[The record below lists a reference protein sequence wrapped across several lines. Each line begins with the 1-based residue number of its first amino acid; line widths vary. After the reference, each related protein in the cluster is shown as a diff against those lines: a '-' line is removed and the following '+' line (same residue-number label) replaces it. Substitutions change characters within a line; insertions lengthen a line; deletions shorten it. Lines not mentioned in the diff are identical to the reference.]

1 MNSRPALGIAV
12 FAAIALLVS
21 ALPLVIERL
30 SPETGL
36 MRSVFTERGFGGAPS
51 EARTSAINLAFLDE
65 GGNLPRQNF
74 SARWRGFFYVSRPQ
88 TVEFFAGGNDEVELR
103 VDGELLVKRSLSE
116 GMRTIG
122 RRVRLDAGAHEL
134 AVDYQQ
140 FGGSMALNIQRAF
153 EGQEPAPFSPAEL
166 YSRRVDSRQV
176 LVLDAARFLRRIAPF
191 VWGVFA
197 LVLIGGLAARNFR
210 TWRKGRRAAAPRTVR
225 DYAARVW
232 LFAAPALLA
241 PAVVFLLGPQT
252 IFANNAAEFA
262 VAYGELAAPWLM
274 RTVAINWLILL
285 AAGCALALLSEQAAR
300 MFAAIVFAFGLLC
313 WAQGNLWNADYGVL
327 AGQDL
332 NLAVHAWRAPYEI
345 AAWMAV
351 LLAAVVFFRRVSNIA
366 PFASLVFLGVQAAA
380 AVLSDAESATAQRVR
395 WVEPPPAI
403 YQFSPARNVIHIVLD
418 EFQADVFNDI
428 FLQDRPAL
436 DRQFSGFQY
445 FSDHAG
451 SFPTTSFSM
460 PAMLAG
466 QEYRNQKPAPDFVR
480 EAFRQSSIFEKVSQA
495 GYDVDAASIVPIDSF
510 EQWLGPESTPN
521 WKGARFRI
529 RKPFVS
535 RDDYREVSSR
545 QLLELSLFRHAP
557 HTAKAFSIERPQT
570 FYQPIWMDRTESPA
584 QVRRHE
590 ASNSVAFLE
599 QFIGLMTVGR
609 DRPVYKLLHV
619 GVPHR
624 PIVVDRECRFIG
636 GAAMSRQSYTEQSR
650 CAIKLVAA
658 LLDRARALGLYD
670 GSLIIV
676 SSDHGT
682 DLQPSGFAGKSES
695 LSLIPGPSTVR
706 LPAIAST
713 AKAVMLIKR
722 PNRNGPITVSDAP
735 TSHVDLP
742 STILDALG
750 IPGATPEGLMFNRDP
765 SAARTRVFGMYNPH
779 VRFPK
784 AYLDRLD
791 VLTIDGH
798 VLDAAAWNVRQLIWQ
813 PDLRL
818 DGREVDLGPRTGNY
832 YMGPGWSLER
842 RETADDREVT
852 FVQAL
857 TARAIISASLPAS
870 AVQLVLR
877 ASAPAG
883 AGPTS
888 IRVDVDG
895 KPAGQ
900 PDLTGPDGYRD
911 IVIAVPPDASRP
923 PVSHITLYFDA
934 GGRDDFVF
942 KLDRLTI
949 R

>member
-1 MNSRPALGIAV
+1 MSSRPAIGIAV
-12 FAAIALLVS
+12 FAAIAALVS
-21 ALPLVIERL
+21 SLPPVIERL

-36 MRSVFTERGFGGAPS
+36 VRSVFTQRGFGGAPID
-51 EARTSAINLAFLDE
+51 ARTSAINLAFLDDSS
-65 GGNLPRQNF
+65 NLPRQNF
-74 SARWRGFFYVSRPQ
+74 SARWRGFFYVSKPQ

-103 VDGELLVKRSLSE
+103 LDGELLVRRSLGE

-140 FGGSMALNIQRAF
+140 FGGSMALNIQRAL
-153 EGQEPAPFSPAEL
+153 EGQPPAPFSPAEL
-166 YSRRVDSRQV
+166 YSRPVDSRQV
-176 LVLDAARFLRRIAPF
+176 LVLDAARFMRRIAPF
-191 VWGVFA
+191 VWGAFA
-197 LVLIGGLAARNFR
+197 FVLIGSLAARNFQAWRR
-210 TWRKGRRAAAPRTVR
+210 TAAPRHVR

-232 LFAAPALLA
+232 LFAAPALVA

-274 RTVAINWLILL
+274 RAAAINWLILF
-285 AAGCALALLSEQAAR
+285 AIGCLLALLSEQAAR
-300 MFAAIVFAFGLLC
+300 MYAAVVFALGLLF

-332 NLAVHAWRAPYEI
+332 DLTTHAWRAPYEI
-345 AAWMAV
+345 AAWIAGV
-351 LLAAVVFFRRVSNIA
+351 LAAVVFFRRVSNIA

-380 AVLSDAESATAQRVR
+380 VVVSGAESATAQRVR

-403 YQFSPARNVIHIVLD
+403 YQFSSARNVIHIVLD

-480 EAFRQSSIFEKVSQA
+480 EAFKQSSIFENVSQA
-495 GYDVDAASIVPIDSF
+495 GYDIDATSIVPIDSF

-535 RDDYREVSSR
+535 REDYREVSSR

-557 HTAKAFSIERPQT
+557 HAAKAFSVERPHT

-599 QFIGLMTVGR
+599 QFIGLVTVGR

-636 GAAMSRQSYTEQSR
+636 LTDMSRQSYTEQSR
-650 CAIKLVAA
+650 CAIKLVGA
-658 LLDRARALGLYD
+658 LLDRLRALGIYD
-670 GSLIIV
+670 GSLVIV

-713 AKAVMLIKR
+713 AKAVMLIKP

-750 IPGATPEGLMFNRDP
+750 LPGATAEGLMFNRDP
-765 SAARTRVFGMYNPH
+765 GTPRTRVFGMYNPH

-798 VLDAAAWNVRQLIWQ
+798 VLDAAAWNVRQLIWR

-818 DGREVDLGPRTGNY
+818 DGRDIDLGPRTGNY

-842 RETADDREVT
+842 REPEGEREVT

-877 ASAPAG
+877 ASAPADN
-883 AGPTS
+883 GPTS
-888 IRVDVDG
+888 IRADVDG

-900 PDLTGPDGYRD
+900 ANLAGPDGYRD
-911 IVIAVPPDASRP
+911 VVITVPPDESRP
-923 PVSHITLYFDA
+923 AVSHITLYFEA

>member
-1 MNSRPALGIAV
+1 MMTSRPAIGIAV
-12 FAAIALLVS
+12 FAALAALVS
-21 ALPLVIERL
+21 GLPLVIERL

-36 MRSVFTERGFGGAPS
+36 VRSFFTQRGFGGVPI
-51 EARTSAINLAFLDE
+51 EARTSEINLAFLDE
-65 GGNLPRQNF
+65 SSDLPRQNF
-74 SARWRGFFYVSRPQ
+74 SARWRGFFYVSEPQ

-103 VDGELLVKRSLSE
+103 VDGELLVRRSLGE

-122 RRVRLDAGAHEL
+122 HRVRLDAGAHEL

-140 FGGSMALNIQRAF
+140 FGGSMALNIQRAL
-153 EGQEPAPFSPAEL
+153 ESQPPAPFSPAEL
-166 YSRRVDSRQV
+166 YSRPVDSGHV
-176 LVLDAARFLRRIAPF
+176 LVLDAARFMRRIAPV
-191 VWGVFA
+191 VWGAFA
-197 LVLIGGLAARNFR
+197 FVLIGTLAARNFQ
-210 TWRKGRRAAAPRTVR
+210 TWRQAAAPRSAR
-225 DYAARVW
+225 EYAARVW

-241 PAVVFLLGPQT
+241 PAVVFLLGPRT

-274 RTVAINWLILL
+274 RTAAINWLILL
-285 AAGCALALLSEQAAR
+285 AVGCMLALLSEQAAR
-300 MFAAIVFAFGLLC
+300 IYAAVVFASGLLF

-332 NLAVHAWRAPYEI
+332 DLATHAWRAPYEI
-345 AAWMAV
+345 TAWV
-351 LLAAVVFFRRVSNIA
+351 VGILAAIVFFRRVSNIA
-366 PFASLVFLGVQAAA
+366 PFASLVFLGVQTA
-380 AVLSDAESATAQRVR
+380 AVVLTEAESATAQRVR

-403 YQFSPARNVIHIVLD
+403 YQFSSARNVIHIVLD
-418 EFQADVFNDI
+418 EFQADVFHDI
-428 FLQDRPAL
+428 FVQDRPAL

-460 PAMLAG
+460 PAMLAA

-480 EAFRQSSIFEKVSQA
+480 EAFKQSSIFEKVSQA
-495 GYDVDAASIVPIDSF
+495 GFDVDAMSIVPIDSF
-510 EQWLGPESTPN
+510 EQWLGPESAPN

-535 RDDYREVSSR
+535 REDYREVSSR
-545 QLLELSLFRHAP
+545 QLLELSMFRHAP
-557 HTAKAFSIERPQT
+557 HTAKAFSVERPQT

-590 ASNSVAFLE
+590 ASNSVAFFE
-599 QFIGLMTVGR
+599 QFIDLMTVGR

-636 GAAMSRQSYTEQSR
+636 LTDMSRQSYTDQSR

-658 LLDRARALGLYD
+658 LLDRARALGIYD

-713 AKAVMLIKR
+713 AKAVMLIKPPHR
-722 PNRNGPITVSDAP
+722 EGPITVSDAP

-750 IPGATPEGLMFNRDP
+750 LPGATADGLMFSRDP
-765 SAARTRVFGMYNPH
+765 GASRTRVFGMYNPH

-798 VLDAAAWNVRQLIWQ
+798 VLDAAAWNVRQLIWR

-818 DGREVDLGPRTGNY
+818 DSRDVDLGPRTGNY

-842 RETADDREVT
+842 RESEGDREVT

-857 TARAIISASLPAS
+857 TSRAIISASLPAT
-870 AVQLVLR
+870 AVQLILR
-877 ASAPAG
+877 ASSPTAT
-883 AGPTS
+883 GPTS
-888 IRVDVDG
+888 VRVDVDG

-900 PDLTGPDGYRD
+900 SNLAGPDGYRNV
-911 IVIAVPPDASRP
+911 IIAVPADPSRP
-923 PVSHITLYFDA
+923 AVSHITLNFDTD
-934 GGRDDFVF
+934 GRDDFVF